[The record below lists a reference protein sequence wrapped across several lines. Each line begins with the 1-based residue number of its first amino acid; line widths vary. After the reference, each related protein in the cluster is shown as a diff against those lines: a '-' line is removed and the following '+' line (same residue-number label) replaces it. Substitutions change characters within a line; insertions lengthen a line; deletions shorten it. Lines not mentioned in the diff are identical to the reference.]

1 MEVVGRAVGLAL
13 VLGLICASCGSDE
26 NNQGISFRAVGI
38 FQGTVETDKCT
49 APVADKAIADQSIAL
64 RLNDPFID
72 DGYPNANT
80 GFFLCRGYI
89 WLENNLGVIREDSQ
103 GKVIERTGQAIVV
116 DRIDFE
122 YEIPGAHIN
131 IPSSSSV
138 VGFTIPPASA
148 DPNTTISPFGQ
159 VNIYLGHLEGQLVP
173 ASLVLFLRQ
182 NQPSLPALPYNMLIH
197 ITVRGR
203 TDSGD
208 LLVSNEI
215 RYSIQWTQ

>member
-1 MEVVGRAVGLAL
+1 MEAVGRAVELAL
-13 VLGLICASCGSDE
+13 ILGLICVSCGDNG
-26 NNQGISFRAVGI
+26 NNQGSSFRAVGI
-38 FQGTVETDKCT
+38 FQGTVEEDKCT
-49 APVADKAIADQSIAL
+49 APVADKAIADPSIAL
-64 RLNDPFID
+64 QLDDPFID
-72 DGYPNANT
+72 GGYPNALT

-89 WLENNLGVIREDSQ
+89 WLENELVN
-103 GKVIERTGQAIVV
+103 QAIVV

-122 YEIPGAHIN
+122 YEIPGAHIS
-131 IPSSSSV
+131 I
-138 VGFTIPPASA
+138 PASA
-148 DPNTTISPFGQ
+148 STVGFRINPANADPETNINPFGQ

-208 LLVSNEI
+208 LLVTNEI
-215 RYSIQWTQ
+215 RYSVQWTN

>member
-1 MEVVGRAVGLAL
+1 MEVVGRTVGLAL
-13 VLGLICASCGSDE
+13 ILGLMCVSCGDKE
-26 NNQGISFRAVGI
+26 NSQGSSFRAVGI

-64 RLNDPFID
+64 RLNDPLID
-72 DGYPNANT
+72 DGYPNANS

-89 WLENNLGVIREDSQ
+89 WLENDLDN
-103 GKVIERTGQAIVV
+103 QAIVV
-116 DRIDFE
+116 DRIDFD
-122 YEIPGAHIN
+122 YEIPGARIS

-138 VGFTIPPASA
+138 VGFKIPPANA
-148 DPNTTISPFGQ
+148 DPAKTINPFGQ

-173 ASLVLFLRQ
+173 ATLILFLRQ
-182 NQPSLPALPYNMLIH
+182 NQPSLPALPYNMIIH

-215 RYSIQWTQ
+215 CYSIQWTN

>member
-1 MEVVGRAVGLAL
+1 MEAVGRAVGLAL
-13 VLGLICASCGSDE
+13 ILGLICASCGSDE

-89 WLENNLGVIREDSQ
+89 WLENELVN
-103 GKVIERTGQAIVV
+103 QAIVV

-122 YEIPGAHIN
+122 YEIPGAHIS
-131 IPSSSSV
+131 IPASSST
-138 VGFTIPPASA
+138 VGFRINPANA
-148 DPNTTISPFGQ
+148 NPETNVNPFGQ

-197 ITVRGR
+197 ITARGR